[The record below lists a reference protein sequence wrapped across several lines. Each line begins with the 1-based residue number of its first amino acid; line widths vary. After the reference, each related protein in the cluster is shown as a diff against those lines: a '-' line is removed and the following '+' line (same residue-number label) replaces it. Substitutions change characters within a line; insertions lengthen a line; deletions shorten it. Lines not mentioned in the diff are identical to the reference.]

1 MIHATGNPGKCRVG
15 LRATGFESPPWRRLT
30 TPRHDPILRPSNL
43 AGGGSVMPEY
53 LYEAL
58 DKGGKQVRGII
69 EAANEE
75 VIVEKLRGMGYYPLK
90 VLLHKKSAANADL
103 SELPILKQFF
113 HRITSKHLMTFTRQL
128 ATLIDAG
135 LPIIRSLNILK
146 EQVESA
152 IFRDKID
159 DMIKTIEGGGSLSEA
174 FSRHPKVFDNLY
186 CNMVRA
192 GEIGG
197 VLEAVLNKIAEFL
210 EKNQALK
217 GKIKSA
223 MMYPIVVSTLAIG
236 IVSFI
241 LITIIP
247 KFQDI
252 FTQLGAELPWL
263 TLMLVKASEILMT
276 KSPWVIL
283 GIVVIYLIY
292 DQINKQKP
300 GKFVFDTLKLKI
312 VVFGPLLKKIAIV
325 RFAGTLATLIH
336 SGVPILQALD
346 IVRDTSGN
354 EVIARAMEKVYNSV
368 KDGDTIHEPL
378 AKCPVFPPL
387 VVHMVAVGEETGAI
401 DQMLNKVAEAYERE
415 VDDTV
420 NALTSI
426 LEPVLIVFLGV
437 IVGVIVVALYLPL
450 FSIPKLVGK

>member
-1 MIHATGNPGKCRVG
+1 
-15 LRATGFESPPWRRLT
+15 
-30 TPRHDPILRPSNL
+30 
-43 AGGGSVMPEY
+43 MPEFV
-53 LYEAL
+53 YEAL
-58 DKGGKQVRGII
+58 DKGGKQVRGVI

-90 VLLHKKSAANADL
+90 VLQHKKSAAQADL
-103 SELPILKQFF
+103 LAMPGLRVIF

-135 LPIIRSLNILK
+135 LPIIRSLNILH

-152 IFRDKID
+152 IFKEKIHD
-159 DMIKTIEGGGSLSEA
+159 IIKTIEGGGSLSEA
-174 FSRHPKVFDNLY
+174 FGRHPKVFDNLY
-186 CNMVRA
+186 VNMVRA

-210 EKNQALK
+210 EKAQALK
-217 GKIKSA
+217 GKVKSA
-223 MMYPIVVSTLAIG
+223 MMYPLVVSLLAIG

-247 KFQDI
+247 KFEDI
-252 FTQLGAELPWL
+252 FNQLGAELPWL
-263 TLMLVKASEILMT
+263 TQQLVNMSHLLLY

-283 GIVVIYLIY
+283 GIIVLYIIYRK
-292 DQINKQKP
+292 INDTSE
-300 GKFVFDTLKLKI
+300 GKHFFDRLKLKI
-312 VVFGPLLKKIAIV
+312 PVFGPLLKKIAIV

-346 IVRDTSGN
+346 IVRGTSGN
-354 EVIARAMEKVYNSV
+354 EVIARAMGKVYDSV

-378 AKCPVFPPL
+378 SRCYVFPPL

-401 DQMLNKVAEAYERE
+401 DLMLNKVAEAYERE

-426 LEPVLIVFLGV
+426 LEPILIVFLGA

-450 FSIPKLVGK
+450 FSIPKLVGN